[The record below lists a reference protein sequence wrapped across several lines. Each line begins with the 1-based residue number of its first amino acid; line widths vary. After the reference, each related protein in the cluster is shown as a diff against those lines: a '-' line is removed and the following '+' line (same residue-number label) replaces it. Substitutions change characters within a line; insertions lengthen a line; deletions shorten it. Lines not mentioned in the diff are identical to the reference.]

1 MFVGETGVGRVI
13 ERTCQAMKQG
23 GVEDPYDV
31 AAVRKLG
38 VVDLPTIQKKA
49 NLHFTLSLDLFGSE
63 VSTNAANYYNCGLKG
78 RFQETR
84 LEDDHQLR
92 NATYAVSKLVDGKV
106 KMVEEPA
113 LTAINMRLRDDY
125 VADCAKGV
133 ERWNKVIEKLGVN
146 FRLTLPHVAFH
157 RHIGEFANVKASPE
171 GVAISETAWIKE
183 KDAWLPS
190 KADGDFI
197 ESLMA
202 PCWERGKFAS
212 WISAPKVGI
221 DNKAGDFEYVKI
233 HQA

>member
-1 MFVGETGVGRVI
+1 M
-13 ERTCQAMKQG
+13 
-23 GVEDPYDV
+23 
-31 AAVRKLG
+31 
-38 VVDLPTIQKKA
+38 
-49 NLHFTLSLDLFGSE
+49 
-63 VSTNAANYYNCGLKG
+63 
-78 RFQETR
+78 
-84 LEDDHQLR
+84 
-92 NATYAVSKLVDGKV
+92 SKLVDGKV
-106 KMVEEPA
+106 KMVDEPA

-133 ERWNKVIEKLGVN
+133 ERWNKVIEKAGIK
-146 FRLTLPHVAFH
+146 FRLKLPHVAFH

-171 GVAISETAWIKE
+171 GEALSEAEWAKQ
-183 KDAWLPS
+183 KDQWLPS

-197 ESLMA
+197 ASLMA

>member
-1 MFVGETGVGRVI
+1 
-13 ERTCQAMKQG
+13 
-23 GVEDPYDV
+23 
-31 AAVRKLG
+31 
-38 VVDLPTIQKKA
+38 
-49 NLHFTLSLDLFGSE
+49 
-63 VSTNAANYYNCGLKG
+63 
-78 RFQETR
+78 
-84 LEDDHQLR
+84 LE
-92 NATYAVSKLVDGKV
+92 
-106 KMVEEPA
+106 
-113 LTAINMRLRDDY
+113 
-125 VADCAKGV
+125 
-133 ERWNKVIEKLGVN
+133 VIEKAGVN

-171 GVAISETAWIKE
+171 GVAISEAAWVKE